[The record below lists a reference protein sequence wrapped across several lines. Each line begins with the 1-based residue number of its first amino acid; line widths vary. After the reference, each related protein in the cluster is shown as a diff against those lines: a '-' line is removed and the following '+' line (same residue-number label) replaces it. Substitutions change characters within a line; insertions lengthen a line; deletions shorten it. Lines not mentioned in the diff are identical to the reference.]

1 MDFQRSSGVLLH
13 VSSLPSYG
21 GIGDLGPAAYDFL
34 GFLAEARQHLW
45 QVLPLCP
52 TGYGDSPYAGSS
64 AFAGNPNLISLE
76 FLSDWG
82 WIDGDR
88 IAGLAGR
95 SGAVNFHEV
104 EQRKLPLLYEAAE
117 RFLERGASDPK
128 FAEQWKLFHRF
139 CTAEA
144 NWLNDYAMY
153 AVLRREYK
161 TGAWAHWPEPV
172 RKRHP
177 QAIAQAREV
186 HGREVALEQVLQ
198 FAFDRQWSDLRK
210 AAARAGIRILGD
222 IAIFVQMDSS
232 DVWTHP
238 DLFELDKDLQPIHVA
253 GVPPDYFSAT
263 GQRWGNPLYR
273 WDVLRAQGFD
283 WWVQRIARSCQLYDI
298 VRLDHFR
305 GFESY
310 WSIPAEEQT
319 AIHGKWIKAPGLE
332 LFRTLEAT
340 LGPLPLVAED
350 LGMITRAVDR
360 LRIELGMPGMRV
372 IQFGFSDKG
381 AHIHLPHR
389 YSANTVAYTGTH
401 DNDTTLGWWRTA
413 SGDVKAAA
421 EAYVGAIPVKDGTA
435 SPVWPLIRATAAS
448 VAQLAVVPAQDLFEL
463 GSEARMNTP
472 SVAHGNWAWRAPE
485 NAWTSGLAARL
496 AAIAGVTDRDN
507 DPLAQPDV
515 ETRTESGED
524 A

>member
-1 MDFQRSSGVLLH
+1 MNFRRSSGVLLH
-13 VSSLPSYG
+13 ISSLPSYG

-34 GFLAEARQHLW
+34 GFLAEARQHVW

-64 AFAGNPNLISLE
+64 AFAGNLNLISLE

-104 EQRKLPLLYEAAE
+104 EQRKHPLLYEAAA
-117 RFLERGASDPK
+117 RFLSRGAHDPK
-128 FAEQWKLFHRF
+128 FADQWKQFTSF

-153 AVLRREYK
+153 AVLRREYN
-161 TGAWAHWPEPV
+161 TGAWTAWPEPI
-172 RKRHP
+172 RKRQP
-177 QAIAQAREV
+177 QAINEATRKYAREL
-186 HGREVALEQVLQ
+186 ALEQVLQ
-198 FAFDRQWSDLRK
+198 FAFDLQWSDLRK
-210 AAARAGIRILGD
+210 TAARAGIRILGD
-222 IAIFVQMDSS
+222 VAIFVQMDSS

-238 DLFELDKDLQPIHVA
+238 QLFELDEDLQPIHVA

-273 WDVLRAQGFD
+273 WDVLQGQGFD

-310 WSIPAEEQT
+310 WAIPADEAT
-319 AIHGKWIKAPGLE
+319 AIHGKWIKAPGRE
-332 LFRTLEAT
+332 LFRTLESI

-360 LRIELGMPGMRV
+360 LRVELGMPGMRV
-372 IQFGFSDKG
+372 VQFGFSDKG

-389 YSANTVAYTGTH
+389 YPVNTVAYTGTH

-413 SGDVKAAA
+413 GNEVKAAT
-421 EAYVGAIPVKDGTA
+421 EAYVGALPVKDGAA

-448 VAQLAVVPAQDLFEL
+448 VAELAVVPAQDLFEL

-472 SVAHGNWAWRAPE
+472 SVAHGNWSWRAPE
-485 NAWTSGLAARL
+485 NGWSSGLASRL
-496 AAIAGVTDRDN
+496 AAISQVTDRDN
-507 DPLAQPDV
+507 DPLARPEPEAEQ
-515 ETRTESGED
+515 ET
-524 A
+524 AV